1 MGLRFLFSYRL
12 QQFIDTTHVLRALLK
27 LARQTRAYAH
37 NPEFVGILTQ
47 HLHIAKETDE
57 TRMFVACA

>member
-37 NPEFVGILTQ
+37 NPEFVGILTSTSRR
-47 HLHIAKETDE
+47 KPMRVSVSSS
-57 TRMFVACA
+57 TR